1 MMLQELNGK
10 TVAAVK
16 MLPTIETALQTEQDV
31 ETLIVQFSDGTS
43 LHVGAAEPKPGQD
56 SVSLVIKTQ

>member
-1 MMLQELNGK
+1 MMLQELIGK
-10 TVAAVK
+10 TVASVK

-43 LHVGAAEPKPGQD
+43 LHVGSAEPKPGQD